1 MVDEKQRQD
10 QESGES
16 SQAWQDVGK
25 QFTAFG
31 DSLAAAIQASWQDE
45 TTRQHLRELEAG
57 LKSMATEV
65 GKAIDETAASP
76 EGQRVREEFEQAARS
91 ARDATRKA
99 WEEARPQMLSALET
113 LDGELH
119 RVIDDLH
126 RSAEDDTEDTSTS

>member
-16 SQAWQDVGK
+16 SEAWQDVGK

-65 GKAIDETAASP
+65 GKAIDEVPEPLGHRQKRRFESP
-76 EGQRVREEFEQAARS
+76 YLRGPHF
-91 ARDATRKA
+91 
-99 WEEARPQMLSALET
+99 RPGS
-113 LDGELH
+113 
-119 RVIDDLH
+119 
-126 RSAEDDTEDTSTS
+126 